1 MTLPVFYSS
10 TLDGLRGAEAHHVQV
25 KRITVGEKIVLVDG
39 QGRSATCTVTAVSKD
54 AVEVDVEHIDTVER
68 AQHITV
74 VQALPKSE
82 RSELTVDLLTQAG
95 ADTIIP
101 WQASRSIAKWAGKE
115 AKAHTKWEKTVTAA
129 AKQCR
134 RAWWPEVAQLHRT
147 RDVITLI
154 EQHIDQ
160 GRGPVL
166 VLHETADQPLRSMD
180 LRGDIMLIVGP
191 EGGISPEEYEAF
203 TRAGGRAAKLG
214 PEILRTA
221 TAGFAAL
228 AGIGAL
234 TRW

>member
-115 AKAHTKWEKTVTAA
+115 AKAHAKWEKTVTAA

-147 RDVITLI
+147 RDVITLRALGRRRI
-154 EQHIDQ
+154 RRTPSQSEHRKRRDHQH
-160 GRGPVL
+160 G
-166 VLHETADQPLRSMD
+166 
-180 LRGDIMLIVGP
+180 
-191 EGGISPEEYEAF
+191 
-203 TRAGGRAAKLG
+203 
-214 PEILRTA
+214 
-221 TAGFAAL
+221 
-228 AGIGAL
+228 
-234 TRW
+234 